1 MTAPTNTVTT
11 AVSFGNREDLEDVIY
26 RVAPEETPFISN
38 IGKTNA
44 TAILHEWQTES
55 LATPNAS
62 NANLEGDDVASLDAG
77 NLTSRVNNYA
87 QIFRKT
93 FGVSRT
99 QEIVDKAGRA
109 SEINRQKV
117 LKGIELRRDME
128 ARFIGNF
135 ASKPQDGSGSPART
149 SAGALAWLTSNTSV
163 GASGAN
169 GGWSSNIVSAATNG
183 TQRTFTETLV
193 KAVLSTAF
201 SNGGRPTQ
209 AYMGPTQKQAFSAFT
224 GIADIRSEVTAG
236 KMATIYGAADVYVSD
251 FGSLTLIPHPYGL
264 TRDVL
269 LADPEYFAV
278 GVLDGTKSKQLSDT
292 GDSTKYMMTNEST
305 LICRNEKAHAVIRD
319 LS

>member
-1 MTAPTNTVTT
+1 MTAPNNTVTT
-11 AVSFGNREDLEDVIY
+11 AVSVGNREDLEDVIF

-38 IGKTNA
+38 IGKA
-44 TAILHEWQTES
+44 KASAILHEWQTES

-62 NANLEGDDVASLDAG
+62 NANLEGDDVATLDAP

-135 ASKPQDGSGSPART
+135 ASNAQSGSTPRGAG
-149 SAGALAWLTSNTSV
+149 GALAWLTSNTSV

-169 GGWSSNIVSAATNG
+169 GGWSSGVVSAATNG
-183 TQRTFTETLV
+183 TQRAFTETLV

-201 SNGGRPTQ
+201 GNGARPSQ

-224 GIADIRSEVTAG
+224 GIAQIRADVTG
-236 KMATIYGAADVYVSD
+236 DKPATIYGAADVYVSD
-251 FGSLTLIPHPYGL
+251 FGKLTLIPHPYGL

>member
-1 MTAPTNTVTT
+1 MSAPTNTVTT
-11 AVSFGNREDLEDVIY
+11 GVSVGNREDLEDVIY

-38 IGKTNA
+38 IGKAKA

-62 NANLEGDDVASLDAG
+62 NANFEGDDVATLDTA
-77 NLTSRVNNYA
+77 NTTVRVNNFA

-128 ARFIGNF
+128 ARFVGNY
-135 ASKPQDGSGSPART
+135 ASNAQGGSARG
-149 SAGALAWLTSNTSV
+149 AGGALAWLTSNTSV

-169 GGWSSNIVSAATNG
+169 GGWSGGVVAAATNG

-193 KAVLSTAF
+193 KSVLSAAF
-201 SNGGRPTQ
+201 ANGARPKQ

-224 GIADIRSEVTAG
+224 GIADIRADVSG
-236 KMATIYGAADVYVSD
+236 DKMATIYGAADVYVSD
-251 FGSLTLIPHPYGL
+251 FGNLTLIPHPYGL

-319 LS
+319 LL